1 MVVVVDKNREEVV
14 AVVVVAVDM
23 NMERV
28 VVIEIQQNFVKVLKE
43 KKSHDF
49 QDSKHHPIQHLQ

>member
-1 MVVVVDKNREEVV
+1 MVVVVGKNREEVV
-14 AVVVVAVDM
+14 VMVVVVDR

-49 QDSKHHPIQHLQ
+49 QDSKHHPTQHLQ